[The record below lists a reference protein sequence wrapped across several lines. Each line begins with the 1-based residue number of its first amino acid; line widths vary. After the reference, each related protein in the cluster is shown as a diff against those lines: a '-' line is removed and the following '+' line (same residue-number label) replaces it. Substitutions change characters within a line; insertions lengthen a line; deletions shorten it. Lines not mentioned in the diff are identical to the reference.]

1 MLTPSKLLLC
11 FHKSSMYNKN
21 VNNFLVPPKV
31 NPKLRNQSLS
41 LSSAFDVKCI
51 LDGVPHPEVN
61 WTKNGA
67 PLQINNN
74 TLRIVNVTFKDAG
87 QYVCIA
93 ESRAGK
99 INISIWID
107 VTGKIS

>member
-1 MLTPSKLLLC
+1 
-11 FHKSSMYNKN
+11 MYNKN
-21 VNNFLVPPKV
+21 VNNFSVPPKV

-41 LSSAFDVKCI
+41 LRSAFDVKCI
-51 LDGVPHPEVN
+51 LDGDPHPEVN

-74 TLRIVNVTFKDAG
+74 TLRIVNVTFKDVG

-93 ESRAGK
+93 ENRAGK
-99 INISIWID
+99 LYISIWID

>member
-1 MLTPSKLLLC
+1 
-11 FHKSSMYNKN
+11 MYNKN
-21 VNNFLVPPKV
+21 INNFSVPPKV
-31 NPKLRNQSLS
+31 NPKLRSQSLS

-51 LDGVPHPEVN
+51 LDGYPDPEVN

-67 PLQINNN
+67 PLQNYNN

-93 ESRAGK
+93 ENSAGK
-99 INISIWID
+99 TNSSFWID
-107 VTGKIS
+107 VTGKIF

>member
-1 MLTPSKLLLC
+1 MC
-11 FHKSSMYNKN
+11 NKYI
-21 VNNFLVPPKV
+21 NNFSVPPKV
-31 NPKLRNQSLS
+31 NPDLRNQSLS
-41 LSSAFDVKCI
+41 LSSAFKVECI
-51 LDGVPHPEVN
+51 LDGIPHPQVK

-67 PLQINNN
+67 PLHSNKN
-74 TLRIVNVTFKDAG
+74 TLIIVNVTFKDAG

>member
-1 MLTPSKLLLC
+1 
-11 FHKSSMYNKN
+11 MYNKN
-21 VNNFLVPPKV
+21 INNFSVPPKV

-51 LDGVPHPEVN
+51 LDGDPHPEVN

-93 ESRAGK
+93 ENRAGK
-99 INISIWID
+99 LNISIWID
-107 VTGKIS
+107 VTGKISYGCFSV

>member
-1 MLTPSKLLLC
+1 
-11 FHKSSMYNKN
+11 MYNKN
-21 VNNFLVPPKV
+21 INNFSVPPKV

-41 LSSAFDVKCI
+41 LLSAFEVKCI
-51 LDGVPHPEVN
+51 LDGVPYPEVN

-67 PLQINNN
+67 PLQNNNN

-93 ESRAGK
+93 DSRAGK

>member
-1 MLTPSKLLLC
+1 
-11 FHKSSMYNKN
+11 MYDKN
-21 VNNFLVPPKV
+21 INNFSVPPKV

-41 LSSAFDVKCI
+41 LSSEFDVKCI
-51 LDGVPHPEVN
+51 VDGDAHPVVIN

-67 PLQINNN
+67 PLQNNNN

-93 ESRAGK
+93 ENKAGK

>member
-1 MLTPSKLLLC
+1 
-11 FHKSSMYNKN
+11 MYNKN
-21 VNNFLVPPKV
+21 INNFSVPPKV

-41 LSSAFDVKCI
+41 LSSVFDVKCI
-51 LDGVPHPEVN
+51 LDGDPNPEVN

-87 QYVCIA
+87 QYVCFA
-93 ESRAGK
+93 ENRAGK
-99 INISIWID
+99 LNISIWID